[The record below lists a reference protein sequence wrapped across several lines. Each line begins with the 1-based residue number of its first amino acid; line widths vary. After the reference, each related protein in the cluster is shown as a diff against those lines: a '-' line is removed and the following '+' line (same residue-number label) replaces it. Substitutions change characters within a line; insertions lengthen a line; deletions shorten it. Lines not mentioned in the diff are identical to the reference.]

1 MSNVYVSSRG
11 SCLRLQDAI
20 VTSVPGGRLSTLA
33 DEAFSSLNDIEGH
46 KFVYFLCGIPDIT
59 FKYQE
64 KGERNYEEVVFFN
77 NNTAFNFKTLMY
89 GIQSR
94 FNSINCT
101 PIFCTLPTINIK
113 TWNNIRLTQ
122 HKTYILHYTHKYYH
136 MQVQL
141 NKVIKKINSFIIS
154 YNHENEMKTPH
165 LHSTINR
172 WCSRTKTMRYLY
184 HKFVDGV
191 HPSPELKAKWS
202 HILQSAISNN
212 L

>member
-1 MSNVYVSSRG
+1 VKLWAHDCRYKVLSGVKTRTRQCLDLNV
-11 SCLRLQDAI
+11 
-20 VTSVPGGRLSTLA
+20 SVPGGMLYTLA

-64 KGERNYEEVVFFN
+64 KGERNNEEVVFFN

-113 TWNNIRLTQ
+113 T
-122 HKTYILHYTHKYYH
+122 
-136 MQVQL
+136 
-141 NKVIKKINSFIIS
+141 
-154 YNHENEMKTPH
+154 
-165 LHSTINR
+165 
-172 WCSRTKTMRYLY
+172 
-184 HKFVDGV
+184 
-191 HPSPELKAKWS
+191 
-202 HILQSAISNN
+202 
-212 L
+212 